1 VRRGLMKWDPQEL
14 PLDNLEARIGRLRAQ
29 MANTGLDG
37 FIIYT
42 NNVRPSAVHYLTGF
56 TPYWSEGLLLVPK
69 SGRLVFATALSNRVA
84 DWIRSTNPVSEVIST
99 ARPGAL
105 IAERLIQETAAQRV
119 GILEWDSMPSE
130 LFDDLAAAA
139 PSVAWVEGSTQ
150 FAKARNELDAVERL
164 LLLRADA
171 LALAGLDEASTA
183 GQADASAVAGSVE
196 KHIRLAGAEEVYV
209 ALAPDLAA
217 DRRLNR
223 ISRPQRLTDRF
234 AVRASVAYK
243 GSWIRRTRTYAKD
256 RSVTDADAWFEELID
271 GMQVGQPL
279 SEQISMHL
287 RALRGAKLESWL
299 AESCIGSYPLS
310 PLALSDSSGRDVQA
324 GRFLV
329 LTVALLLEQGPWIGA
344 APFIAGEPSRTA

>member
-1 VRRGLMKWDPQEL
+1 MKWDAEEL
-14 PLDNLEARIGRLRAQ
+14 PVDNLEARIDRLRAQ
-29 MANTGLDG
+29 MADTGFDG
-37 FIIYT
+37 FVIYT

-56 TPYWSEGLLLVPK
+56 TPYWSEGLLLVPR
-69 SGRLVFATALSNRVA
+69 SGSLVFATALSNRVA
-84 DWIRSTNPVSEVIST
+84 DWIRSTNRVSEVIST
-99 ARPGAL
+99 LRPGLL
-105 IAERLIQETAAQRV
+105 IAERLAQETAAQRV
-119 GILEWDSMPSE
+119 GILELDGMPSE

-139 PSVAWVEGSTQ
+139 PAIAWVEGSTQ
-150 FAKARNELDAVERL
+150 FAKARNELDPVERA

-171 LALAGLDEASTA
+171 LAAAVLDEASTA
-183 GQADASAVAGSVE
+183 DQADAGVLAGSIE
-196 KHIRLAGAEEVYV
+196 KHIRLAGAEEVHV

-223 ISRPQRLTDRF
+223 ISRPARLTDRF

-256 RSVTDADAWFEELID
+256 RSAADADAWFKELIG

-279 SEQISMHL
+279 TEQISMHL
-287 RALRGAKLESWL
+287 GALRGARLENWM

-310 PLALSDSSGRDVQA
+310 PIALSDSPGRDAAA

-329 LTVALLLEQGPWIGA
+329 LTVALSLEQGPWIGA
-344 APFIAGEPSRTA
+344 APFIAGEPSETA